1 MNEAAIY
8 QFTTKWDSSDHIT
21 YMAVRGV
28 ECVGTCMVDYCGD
41 MKTDALLWN
50 LQVAN
55 ECRQHGIARMLV
67 AKACEDAAARGCEEI
82 ALEWGAM
89 DSDGWIFDWYKRLG
103 FKFDC
108 HTHRSVRM
116 KKKLKQ

>member
-1 MNEAAIY
+1 MGKMTIY

-28 ECVGTCMVDYCGD
+28 ECVGTCVVDYCGEA
-41 MKTDALLWN
+41 KTDALLWN